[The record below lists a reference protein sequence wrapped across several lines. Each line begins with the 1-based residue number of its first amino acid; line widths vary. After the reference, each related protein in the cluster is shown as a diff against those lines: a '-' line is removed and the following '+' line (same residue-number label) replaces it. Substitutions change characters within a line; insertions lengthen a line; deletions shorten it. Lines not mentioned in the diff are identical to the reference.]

1 MTTIIKGAE
10 LSPCRTYRYALW
22 RIWDETK
29 RYVVFICLNP
39 STADETEDDPTIRR
53 CIGYAKAWG
62 FGGIYMV
69 NLFAFRATDP
79 KAMKAA
85 ENPIGDDNDYWLRK
99 LSCAGLAVA
108 AWGNHGVHLG
118 RSKEVRALIPE
129 LYCLKQNKSGEPV
142 HPLYQKASL
151 TPTLMED

>member
-1 MTTIIKGAE
+1 MPNLIKGAE
-10 LSPCRTYRYALW
+10 LSPDRKYRYALW

-29 RYVVFICLNP
+29 RFVVFICLNP
-39 STADETEDDPTIRR
+39 STADETEDDATIRR
-53 CIGYAKAWG
+53 CMGYAKSWG

-69 NLFAFRATDP
+69 NLFAFRAKEPSD
-79 KAMKAA
+79 MKAVDD
-85 ENPIGDDNDYWLRK
+85 PIGPENDYWLRK

-108 AWGNHGVHLG
+108 GWGNDGAYRG
-118 RSKEVRALIPE
+118 RSKEVRELIPE